1 MLNKNTLLSGLLAV
15 SLSTLLSACG
25 GGSSAL
31 QTTNTASPTSPHTL
45 TARDLQR
52 VDVLSAN
59 TTIQAPVVT
68 SDANTITLSFHSAN
82 YRPGMHNQ
90 FFLNVD
96 NNAATGFRFQNE
108 AWDNAGTDY
117 IVEDGNLFKSLS
129 NNSSWDWNENVGD
142 VSYSITGGSATGTTI
157 SVTIKKSLLEG
168 LGSTIRAGFI
178 SRDSNWNVKAFYP
191 ISPIMQ
197 EYAING
203 TLPPAGPDTIAPV
216 IKLTGLKTITTLVNH
231 PFADP
236 GANAH
241 DNVDGNLTARIQ
253 KSSDVDISKQGTYHI
268 VYSVS
273 DQAGNTSSVTR
284 TVKVVAQIADGITID
299 GHATEWQDIPA
310 LSNTPAGI
318 LKATETA
325 DTLYIMVQDETRPEL
340 DNTQIFIDVDSDSS
354 TGFQFAGDIWNQ
366 GGADYMIENDHL
378 DKAKSNSSSWAWD
391 YNVAP
396 IKISRGIDSV
406 FGNVV
411 EVAIPKSSLQGLG
424 STINI
429 GYVHR
434 DQNWQMNNVVPG
446 SGMVSYSLNTNPPS
460 TDTISANT
468 RHALCNNPDIRT
480 RQALPEG
487 SLLDG
492 YLYNG
497 IKYVA
502 KPESANNY
510 SFWAQENGN
519 NTQIG
524 SFASDYKP
532 ALVSI
537 NGALFFRTGLRKI
550 DEPRTIWR
558 VKGSSLVVA
567 SKYSARYSNQN
578 RYMTATLG
586 SDSNYFW
593 KSSFSPQG
601 PGKTFISYNLSNSL
615 VENKI
620 ISKLGS
626 PYIQMHYENSKL
638 YVANTENNVR
648 TISIINDTT
657 KSLEKIGSCG
667 IPELPPEPVTIDV
680 KHALCDNLNSPVAQ
694 PTASLEN
701 GITYAGKFYKMKQEN
716 AENYSLWVT
725 NNNTTVKLQDFPSKG
740 GKPRLISTNGAL
752 FFHTLPYDTPA
763 RNVRSTW
770 RVDQNNVVTNILQES
785 GRIQSRNSTPNIAFI
800 NNDNYFLRNYSSP
813 LSTGTS
819 SIRYNSDSDLVLKTI
834 ISFNKNSQSH
844 PKLRMF
850 YKEGKLYEADSG
862 TNGRTIKLLN
872 SATKQF
878 DKVDTCN

>member
-129 NNSSWDWNENVGD
+129 NSSSWDWNENVGD

-203 TLPPAGPDTIAPV
+203 TLPPAGPDTVAPV

-446 SGMVSYSLNTNPPS
+446 SGMVSYSLGTTPPVVNTVPP
-460 TDTISANT
+460 NVKQV
-468 RHALCNNPDIRT
+468 LCGSQPPPLT
-480 RQALPEG
+480 TG
-487 SLLDG
+487 SL
-492 YLYNG
+492 
-497 IKYVA
+497 
-502 KPESANNY
+502 E
-510 SFWAQENGN
+510 E
-519 NTQIG
+519 
-524 SFASDYKP
+524 
-532 ALVSI
+532 
-537 NGALFFRTGLRKI
+537 
-550 DEPRTIWR
+550 
-558 VKGSSLVVA
+558 
-567 SKYSARYSNQN
+567 
-578 RYMTATLG
+578 
-586 SDSNYFW
+586 
-593 KSSFSPQG
+593 
-601 PGKTFISYNLSNSL
+601 
-615 VENKI
+615 
-620 ISKLGS
+620 
-626 PYIQMHYENSKL
+626 
-638 YVANTENNVR
+638 
-648 TISIINDTT
+648 
-657 KSLEKIGSCG
+657 
-667 IPELPPEPVTIDV
+667 
-680 KHALCDNLNSPVAQ
+680 
-694 PTASLEN
+694 
-701 GITYAGKFYKMKQEN
+701 GITYNNKTYLMKKDDPQ
-716 AENYSLWVT
+716 NYSLWVT
-725 NNNTTVKLQDFPSKG
+725 ENGISKKIKTFFTDLQNFPSDTAG
-740 GKPRLISTNGAL
+740 YNPELISTNGAL
-752 FFHTLPYDTPA
+752 YFSTHPWVNSITTQYWRVNSDNSVDKILEKKY
-763 RNVRSTW
+763 RSTQGVLSTAAHIGDTDYLFITK
-770 RVDQNNVVTNILQES
+770 RFRTGGYRKTLSYKNSANSVQKTILSERTTRNNASYAKNIEMVYLNNKLYIGHNILHYS
-785 GRIQSRNSTPNIAFI
+785 GSSVTSR
-800 NNDNYFLRNYSSP
+800 
-813 LSTGTS
+813 
-819 SIRYNSDSDLVLKTI
+819 V
-834 ISFNKNSQSH
+834 
-844 PKLRMF
+844 
-850 YKEGKLYEADSG
+850 
-862 TNGRTIKLLN
+862 RTISLIN
-872 SATKQF
+872 DATKSLE
-878 DKVDTCN
+878 KIAICN